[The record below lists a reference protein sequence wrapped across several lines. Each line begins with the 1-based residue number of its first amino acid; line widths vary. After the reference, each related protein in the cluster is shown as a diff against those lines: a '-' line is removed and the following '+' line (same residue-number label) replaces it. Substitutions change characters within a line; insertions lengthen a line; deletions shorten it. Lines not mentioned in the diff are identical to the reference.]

1 MENYFEFILIVPLK
15 IKFNTGLN
23 ILVRLILFSS
33 KSLKLLQT
41 GQLGSDYH
49 LQQSQR
55 RKPRAASLQFV
66 LFLWQEEPLRAS
78 VLFARTQ
85 VQ

>member
-1 MENYFEFILIVPLK
+1 MYSPNE
-15 IKFNTGLN
+15 IKFSTGLN
-23 ILVRLILFSS
+23 VLVRLILFSS

-55 RKPRAASLQFV
+55 RKPVASGLQLV
-66 LFLWQEEPLRAS
+66 LFL
-78 VLFARTQ
+78 
-85 VQ
+85 